1 MEDTDPEPDLTV
13 SAQPSPDKPAEPGT
27 FPEPERPDDPIE
39 AARATLA
46 AADPVTYYRSM
57 AALARSTHGALL
69 QPLDYSPK
77 YPFHDPATVSYGPD
91 PSTRDTMRLYANAAY
106 PDFDKILVAAFRR
119 PENTHLINELF
130 HRLTVDHSN
139 VALVTNHG
147 EIVDI
152 ALVLAALVLALTDP
166 ERSVGVLGEHGSLPE
181 IAPRC
186 NVLVSRMV
194 TTRSVF
200 SLPAVEVISTMC
212 RSWFSVPQTQSR
224 RRARL
229 DPELVRANNLLMR
242 HGLDETLEG
251 GGQLVAMA
259 ASGSQDLSLAAN
271 LVQRVRTT
279 WRHRRGVEPEN
290 APSLHL
296 QPLYDGTINLMLKC
310 RYVLPL
316 AISLDPAHPACE
328 IGTMTVVREPDD
340 CHTVMDWIA
349 HAHQQATGITTIY
362 HRHEDDLL
370 TQVRD
375 VLRS

>member
-1 MEDTDPEPDLTV
+1 MQDSDPELDLPGSTDGSRDPSDMSV
-13 SAQPSPDKPAEPGT
+13 STGPAE
-27 FPEPERPDDPIE
+27 DVDPLE
-39 AARATLA
+39 SARALLR
-46 AADPVTYYRSM
+46 AADPAAWYRTVS
-57 AALARSTHGALL
+57 ALARSTHGALL
-69 QPLDYSPK
+69 QPLEYNPSF
-77 YPFHDPATVSYGPD
+77 PFHDPAEVSYGPEE
-91 PSTRDTMRLYANAAY
+91 SSRDTVHLYASAAY
-106 PDFDKILVAAFRR
+106 RDFDEVLVGAFRA
-119 PENTHLINELF
+119 PESTHLINELF

-152 ALVLAALVLALTDP
+152 ALVLAALVFALSDP
-166 ERSVGVLGEHGSLPE
+166 DRRVGVLDDHGSLEE

-194 TTRSVF
+194 TTRQVF
-200 SLPAVEVISTMC
+200 RVPAVEVISTMC

-224 RRARL
+224 RRARI
-229 DPELVRANNLLMR
+229 DPELVRANNLVMR
-242 HGLDETLEG
+242 NELDATLEQ

-279 WRHRRGVEPEN
+279 WRHRRGVEPEI

-328 IGTMTVVREPDD
+328 IGTMTVVREPED
-340 CHTVMDWIA
+340 CHGVMDWIA
-349 HAHQQATGITTIY
+349 QAHQGATGVTTIY
-362 HRHEDDLL
+362 HHHEDDLL

-375 VLRS
+375 VLRN